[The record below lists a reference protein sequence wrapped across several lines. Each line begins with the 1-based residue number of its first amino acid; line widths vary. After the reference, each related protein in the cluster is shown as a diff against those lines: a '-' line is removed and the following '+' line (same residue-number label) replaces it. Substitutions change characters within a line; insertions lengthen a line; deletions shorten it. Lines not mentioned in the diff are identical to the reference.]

1 MMVPSVKQE
10 EAKKFSGVWNYNG
23 IVVPLDTVALTFAR
37 DFANVVLKSFFLQAE
52 ANMSK
57 VIEAQVQLR
66 LTEERT
72 KRSSIIVSE

>member
-1 MMVPSVKQE
+1 MDEV
-10 EAKKFSGVWNYNG
+10 KKFSNVWNYNG
-23 IVVPLDTVALTFAR
+23 VVIPLTDVHMVFALN
-37 DFANVVLKSFFLQAE
+37 FANVVLKSFFLQAE